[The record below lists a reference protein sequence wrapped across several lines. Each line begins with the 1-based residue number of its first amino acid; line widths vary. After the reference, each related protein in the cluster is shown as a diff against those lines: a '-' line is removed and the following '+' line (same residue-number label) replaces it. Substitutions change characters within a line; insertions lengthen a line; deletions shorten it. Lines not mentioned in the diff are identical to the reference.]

1 MLLEDFNYFL
11 QKAIYQYI
19 NKKYNTY
26 DVNQQSTDDLRVLTG
41 SASLLCKNANNGIA
55 TFELPTDYVH
65 LLNCMC
71 TFKISKSFSCYDIN
85 DEIDYP
91 AKRLTADILPMIM
104 KNYYMKPSYN
114 NPYYYIRNTNVPAR
128 GTADSG
134 DYESPNYNGINIPTS
149 AMLPLENI
157 NIKGDNSF
165 SFINKQ
171 QDQRYGNSE
180 PINIE
185 IRYGNSPNY
194 ELEKITVDYIK
205 APLHVELTN
214 EELYTVQDNS
224 QVLEFP
230 DYVCY
235 EIINELVKLF
245 LENSTDPRLQTNIP
259 VNQTIASPIQQ
270 GH

>member
-41 SASLLCKNANNGIA
+41 SASLLCKNTNKGIA
-55 TFELPTDYVH
+55 EFQLPADYVH
-65 LLNCMC
+65 LLNCIC
-71 TFKISKSFSCYDIN
+71 TFKINKSFNCYKID
-85 DEIDYP
+85 DKIDYP
-91 AKRLTADILPMIM
+91 AKRLTADNLPMVM
-104 KNYYMKPSYN
+104 KNYYMKPSYS
-114 NPYYYIRNTNVPAR
+114 NPYYYIRNTNVPAK
-128 GTADSG
+128 GSANSG
-134 DYESPNYNGINIPTS
+134 DLNSNDYNGINIPTS
-149 AMLPLENI
+149 AMLPIDDI
-157 NIKGDNSF
+157 NIQGDSTSF
-165 SFINKQ
+165 RDKQ
-171 QDQRYGNSE
+171 QNQRYGNSE
-180 PINIE
+180 PVNIE
-185 IRYGNSPNY
+185 IRYGNSSNY
-194 ELEKITVDYIK
+194 ELEKIYIDYIK

-214 EELYTVQDNS
+214 EELYVVEDNS